1 MKAAIYLRT
10 SKTEQILANQL
21 NPLVS
26 YAVKEGW
33 DYKLFQEQES
43 TRKRRPVQDKLY
55 RDLMRK
61 EYDILLVFKFDRW
74 ARSVRELV
82 THLDDFNS
90 KGVRFVSYKEAVDL
104 GTATGKLMFQIIA
117 AMAEFERELIRER
130 TIAGLER
137 ARAEGKTLGRPKKT
151 DVFDKPKK

>member
-1 MKAAIYLRT
+1 MKAAIYVRT
-10 SKTEQILANQL
+10 SKTDQILTNQL
-21 NPLVS
+21 NPLIRYVLQ
-26 YAVKEGW
+26 EGW

-43 TRKRRPVQDKLY
+43 TRKRRPVQDNLY
-55 RDLMRK
+55 RALMRK
-61 EYDILLVFKFDRW
+61 EYDVLLVFKFDRW

-82 THLDDFNS
+82 THLEDFQE
-90 KGVRFVSYKEAVDL
+90 KGVRFISLKEAIDL

-137 ARAEGKTLGRPKKT
+137 ARAEGKTLGRPRK
-151 DVFDKPKK
+151 VI

>member
-1 MKAAIYLRT
+1 MRAAIYLRT

-21 NPLVS
+21 NPLIA
-26 YAVKEGW
+26 YAIKEGW
-33 DYKLFQEQES
+33 EYKLFEEQES
-43 TRKRRPVQDKLY
+43 TRKTRPIQDGLY
-55 RDLMRK
+55 RALMRK
-61 EYDILLVFKFDRW
+61 EYDILLVYKFDRW

-82 THLDDFNS
+82 THLEDFEK
-90 KGVRFVSYKEAVDL
+90 KGVRFVSYKEAIDL

-137 ARAEGKTLGRPKKT
+137 ARAEGKPLGRPRKT
-151 DVFDKPKK
+151 DVLSHTQK